1 MNRKRLDPDLRFALW
16 PMRPSWLMEPVTSV
30 LRGRRLSEVPCPD
43 AAEALQLVGLLQA
56 IRASVASIPVLVIA
70 GLLDV
75 LGANAGWAPTM
86 WILTVSA
93 ILVLP
98 VYGVL
103 LGALQMRVRRS
114 GSDERPL
121 AAVHPRLIPVLR
133 VAPWLALLVAV
144 PLGVLLH
151 P

>member
-1 MNRKRLDPDLRFALW
+1 M
-16 PMRPSWLMEPVTSV
+16 
-30 LRGRRLSEVPCPD
+30 PCPD

-86 WILTVSA
+86 WILTMSA

-103 LGALQMRVRRS
+103 LGALQMRVGRS

-121 AAVHPRLIPVLR
+121 AAVHPGLIPALR